1 MTQTAIIWTL
11 IAAAVIAVFVIRA
24 VEKTRL
30 AKKYF
35 TQAQHGARVT
45 STGDAGID
53 EIFQPVNRC
62 ENNRT
67 QQLSQTK
74 RTTVAA

>member
-24 VEKTRL
+24 VEKTSL

-62 ENNRT
+62 ENSRT
-67 QQLSQTK
+67 SHINAKQRS
-74 RTTVAA
+74 AAA

>member
-1 MTQTAIIWTL
+1 MTQTAIIWTF

-67 QQLSQTK
+67 SHINAKQRS
-74 RTTVAA
+74 AAA